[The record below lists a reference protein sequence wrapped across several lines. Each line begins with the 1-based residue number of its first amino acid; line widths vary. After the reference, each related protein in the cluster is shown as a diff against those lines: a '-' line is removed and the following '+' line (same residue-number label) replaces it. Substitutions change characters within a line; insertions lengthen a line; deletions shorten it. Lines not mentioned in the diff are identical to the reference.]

1 MKMQKLSSN
10 NQEKF
15 KSGLGTDDLIF
26 VGVGCT
32 QLGKYSF
39 HLEYD
44 IISISLIVSV
54 TKSF

>member
-1 MKMQKLSSN
+1 MQKLSST

-15 KSGLGTDDLIF
+15 K
-26 VGVGCT
+26 GVGCT

-44 IISISLIVSV
+44 IISISLIFSV